1 MDIEEMIR
9 KLDVTMGAI
18 ADELNELT
26 QSGDFNPEEAFKSIA
41 QCNIE
46 FFDLMVNQLIEAHHS
61 VEFADYIVRGLSI
74 NIVNGFNDRL
84 HNPEKYYDA
93 PGSVNVIDTK

>member
-18 ADELNELT
+18 ADELNEMT
-26 QSGDFNPEEAFKSIA
+26 QSDNFNSDMAFKSIA
-41 QCNIE
+41 QCNLV

-61 VEFADYIVRGLSI
+61 VEFAGFIVLGLSSNII
-74 NIVNGFNDRL
+74 NGINDRL